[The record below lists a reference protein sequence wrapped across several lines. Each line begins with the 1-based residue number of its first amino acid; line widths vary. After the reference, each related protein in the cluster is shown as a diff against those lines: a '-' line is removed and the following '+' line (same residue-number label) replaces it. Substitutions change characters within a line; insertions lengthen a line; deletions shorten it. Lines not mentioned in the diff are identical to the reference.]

1 MDEQMRL
8 NEYQSLAMRTDPID
22 NYDPECRKTQRL
34 TNALMGLNGEAGEAI
49 EILKKAMFQG
59 HTLLVDNVIEELG
72 DCLWYIAE
80 AVDALGYKLS
90 DVARKNIEK
99 LEKRYP
105 NGFTAEDSIERRDHD
120 TNGEPDMSEVRDES

>member
-1 MDEQMRL
+1 MNFD
-8 NEYQSLAMRTDPID
+8 EYQELAMRTDPID
-22 NYDPECRKTQRL
+22 IYDPEVQRTQRL

-49 EILKKAMFQG
+49 DILKKAMFQG
-59 HTLLVDNVIEELG
+59 HTLFVDNLVEELG

-80 AVDALGYKLS
+80 AAHTLGYKLS
-90 DVARKNIEK
+90 DVARNNIEK

>member
-1 MDEQMRL
+1 MEL
-8 NEYQSLAMRTDPID
+8 NEYHQLAMRTDPID
-22 NYDPECRKTQRL
+22 NYKPEYQKTQRL

-72 DCLWYIAE
+72 DCLWYIVE
-80 AVDALGYKLS
+80 AADALGYKLD
-90 DVARKNIEK
+90 DVARINIKK
-99 LEKRYP
+99 LKRRYP
-105 NGFTAEDSIERRDHD
+105 NGFTTEDSIERRDHD